1 MNLGIIIFVI
11 SVIVTIIGAIRDN
24 SHKQRQQHQPKKNPQ
39 HESQP
44 KRGFF
49 EELER
54 KFNELE
60 EEFDPS
66 RQSERKATNPEPLS
80 PQPTENTSQEQVEKP
95 SESQQQPA
103 STPSKNNKEA
113 DLKKELED
121 SLYNDL
127 KDVRSEM
134 DREQEKQLQR
144 MDKKA
149 RAIIN
154 DQYLSP
160 RTKRFRLKQL
170 MQNYRGDS
178 TRTQNDLRF
187 DEDEVVN
194 GIVWSEIL
202 NQPKRL

>member
-11 SVIVTIIGAIRDN
+11 SVVVTIIGAIRDN
-24 SHKQRQQHQPKKNPQ
+24 SHKQRQQQQPKKNPQ
-39 HESQP
+39 QESQP

-66 RQSERKATNPEPLS
+66 RQSDRKSSNPEPPT
-80 PQPTENTSQEQVEKP
+80 PQPTETTAQEEVDRHT
-95 SESQQQPA
+95 ESKQQPE
-103 STPSKNNKEA
+103 STPSKNKSEEN
-113 DLKKELED
+113 LKKELED
-121 SLYNDL
+121 SLLNDL

-154 DQYLSP
+154 DQYLSA

-170 MQNYRGDS
+170 MQNYQSGS
-178 TRTQNDLRF
+178 TSSQNDLRF

>member
-24 SHKQRQQHQPKKNPQ
+24 SHKQRQQQQPKKNPQ

-54 KFNELE
+54 KFSELE

-80 PQPTENTSQEQVEKP
+80 PQPTENTSKEQVEKT
-95 SESQQQPA
+95 SESKQQPA
-103 STPSKNNKEA
+103 STSSKNNKEA

-121 SLYNDL
+121 SLFNDL
-127 KDVRSEM
+127 KDIRSEM
-134 DREQEKQLQR
+134 DREQENQLQR

-154 DQYLSP
+154 DQHLSST
-160 RTKRFRLKQL
+160 TKRFRLKQL

-178 TRTQNDLRF
+178 THIQNDLRF